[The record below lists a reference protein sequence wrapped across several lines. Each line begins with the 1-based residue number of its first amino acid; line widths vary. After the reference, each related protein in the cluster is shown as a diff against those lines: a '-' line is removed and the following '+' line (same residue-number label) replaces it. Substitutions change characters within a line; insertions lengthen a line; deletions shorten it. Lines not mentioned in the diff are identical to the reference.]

1 MKRTAARVLRAGLLE
16 ALLSSEKHMEML
28 EHVEYKTDLVATMI
42 EELRD
47 KLKETEDGKSSSVH

>member
-1 MKRTAARVLRAGLLE
+1 MKRTAARVLKAGLLE

-28 EHVEYKTDLVATMI
+28 EHVEYKTDLMATTI

-47 KLKETEDGKSSSVH
+47 RLKEMKDGESSSLH